1 MAQAMVTSS
10 TTLGGELRYNIPGV
24 TLMRSVAVANV
35 ATTAYGT
42 SRSTGQ
48 IYYMPIRVYD
58 PINITEVGIYV
69 TVAAGAA
76 ETGIIGIYSADANM
90 EPDGSPV
97 PGSPIDFLIDAT
109 GPVASDALD
118 IDLDRG
124 TYLVSWQCSANVT
137 LRYVTGLTPDTIGFD
152 PDWFGPIVGKIQ
164 ATRSWDGTNPDPGT
178 TPAAFSQ
185 SEGNPSGDAGFDYIF
200 GMEYTIL

>member
-10 TTLGGELRYNIPGV
+10 STFGGELRYNIPGV
-24 TLMRSVAVANV
+24 TLMNSVAAANV
-35 ATTAYGT
+35 ATTANGT
-42 SRSTGQ
+42 VRSTGQ
-48 IYYMPIRVYD
+48 IYYMPIRVND
-58 PINITEVGIYV
+58 PINVTEVGIYV

-76 ETGIIGIYSADANM
+76 ETGVIGIYSADVNM

-97 PGSPIDFLIDAT
+97 PATPIDFLIDAT
-109 GPVASDALD
+109 GPVASDPLD

-124 TYLVSWQCSANVT
+124 TYLVSWQCSDDVV
-137 LRYVTGLTPDTIGFD
+137 LRYVTGVAPDTIGFD
-152 PDWFGPIVGKIQ
+152 PDYLGPIVGKIQ
-164 ATRSWDGTNPDPGT
+164 ATRTYDGTNPDPGT

-185 SEGNPSGDAGFDYIF
+185 SEGNPDGAAGFDYIF